1 MKLYIFLC
9 YIGRFNIHKVL
20 ELTTNKWCARFAA
33 VVVVVVVT
41 SLNETVS
48 LWIVIVGE
56 ISSILCFVWMAKP
69 NRSVRQCESKKKM
82 VFVGDGSKL
91 YK

>member
-9 YIGRFNIHKVL
+9 HIGRFNIHKVL

-33 VVVVVVVT
+33 VVVVVVT

-48 LWIVIVGE
+48 LWIVIVGK

-69 NRSVRQCESKKKM
+69 NRSRDSERVKKNG
-82 VFVGDGSKL
+82 FRW
-91 YK
+91 